1 MAEMIPHWLTKQALL
16 APQKIAIET
25 ETGES
30 ITFLQLE
37 KQSKHF
43 AKKLAT
49 LDIGEGSHV
58 GILSANE
65 IPMIIAIHALSYLG
79 AVTVLLN
86 TRLTEEELTYQIKDA
101 KVSMIMTSQD
111 YKSDVKKIGF
121 HIPVKS
127 FSMIRQLSEKQVKL
141 RSEINLNANFSI
153 IYTSGTTGLPKG
165 VIHTYGNHWASAIG
179 SALNL
184 GLNANE
190 KWLAM
195 LPIFHVS
202 GLSVFM
208 KSVIYGMPVLLFN
221 KFDAKKVNQAIIER
235 GVTIVSVVTVMLQ
248 RMIEE
253 LGDSQY
259 PETFRCMLLGGGPAP
274 KTLLVEAKNNQIPVF
289 QTYGMTETASQIV
302 TLSPHEALRKI
313 GSAGKPLFTAQLK
326 INNPDVK
333 GVGEIY
339 VKGPM
344 VTKGYFNNESA
355 TAALFDENWL
365 VTGDLGYVD
374 HEGFLYV
381 MDRRSD
387 LIISGGENIYPAEV
401 EAVLVG
407 MNHIKEVGVV
417 GVDDAVWGKVP
428 IAFVVKSSP
437 SITAKEIM
445 DYAKEKLATYKVPKQ
460 IYFVKQ
466 LPRNASNKLMRKE
479 LLKLM

>member
-37 KQSKHF
+37 KQSKRF

-111 YKSDVKKIGF
+111 YKSDAKKIGF

-127 FSMIRQLSEKQVKL
+127 FSMIEQLSEKQVKL

-274 KTLLVEAKNNQIPVF
+274 KTLLVEAKNHQIPV
-289 QTYGMTETASQIV
+289 S
-302 TLSPHEALRKI
+302 TLR
-313 GSAGKPLFTAQLK
+313 
-326 INNPDVK
+326 
-333 GVGEIY
+333 
-339 VKGPM
+339 
-344 VTKGYFNNESA
+344 
-355 TAALFDENWL
+355 
-365 VTGDLGYVD
+365 
-374 HEGFLYV
+374 
-381 MDRRSD
+381 
-387 LIISGGENIYPAEV
+387 
-401 EAVLVG
+401 
-407 MNHIKEVGVV
+407 
-417 GVDDAVWGKVP
+417 
-428 IAFVVKSSP
+428 
-437 SITAKEIM
+437 
-445 DYAKEKLATYKVPKQ
+445 
-460 IYFVKQ
+460 
-466 LPRNASNKLMRKE
+466 
-479 LLKLM
+479 